1 MLAILRRGPAK
12 ADSDEQAFEAKL
24 AAEPAEA
31 PVRRLS
37 LYDTLLADVEAG
49 KGMRRSKE
57 DGEQPY
63 KEVKEPVKPKPKPA
77 RAMKREAEAA
87 VQAELRAKWPD
98 SFNYTD
104 YNPRLVLAASDALI
118 QEELRR
124 MNGPFGFDLEW
135 SPFIR
140 PGVQGTTAL
149 IQICDRQSV
158 LLVHLAQMN
167 YQLPDVLRRFIEDEE
182 VIKLGVHINGDVHKL
197 RRDFDVSPRGC
208 VEISDLHRRYGG
220 VGTAG
225 GRLISLQR
233 LVGHYLESYLPKDED
248 VRMGRWSHAL
258 SPAQIHYAANDVY
271 ASLMVV
277 ERAAE
282 AAGRTAGQLAQD
294 LAALAS

>member
-1 MLAILRRGPAK
+1 MNGFVRFLHPDLARLSAPWDSQAVRVRYALPSMHILR
-12 ADSDEQAFEAKL
+12 L
-24 AAEPAEA
+24 
-31 PVRRLS
+31 LTH
-37 LYDTLLADVEAG
+37 TL
-49 KGMRRSKE
+49 
-57 DGEQPY
+57 
-63 KEVKEPVKPKPKPA
+63 
-77 RAMKREAEAA
+77 
-87 VQAELRAKWPD
+87 
-98 SFNYTD
+98 T
-104 YNPRLVLAASDALI
+104 
-118 QEELRR
+118 
-124 MNGPFGFDLEW
+124 DLEW